1 MMLQYFSEVFE
12 VSLNYGGGPDFLGG
26 GGGRTNSPERL
37 NYLAPP
43 FCISILEIWRTQ
55 ILRNLLDLNACYT
68 WFSITFL
75 RFLKFRQ
82 IKKGGRNFLG
92 RTNSAELLNYL
103 VPLVLFS
110 GFTNFLKLKRGGLNF
125 LGEPILQNSWI
136 FAPLLYFNFRNLK
149 DPNSS

>member
-26 GGGRTNSPERL
+26 GGGVPILQNGWIICP
-37 NYLAPP
+37 APP
-43 FCISILEIWRTQ
+43 LFCISILEIWRTQ
-55 ILRNLLDLNACYT
+55 ILRNLLDFNAFYT

-92 RTNSAELLNYL
+92 RTNSAERMNYL
-103 VPLVLFS
+103 VPLSVFQ
-110 GFTNFLKLKRGGLNF
+110 F
-125 LGEPILQNSWI
+125 
-136 FAPLLYFNFRNLK
+136 
-149 DPNSS
+149 